1 MDGSTPVAPG
11 AQRQGI
17 LVACELA
24 ASTLLAQTV
33 AEAGGGGNR
42 LVSVIAD
49 VEGEPIL
56 SAGPAPQAG
65 RAPGRR

>member
-1 MDGSTPVAPG
+1 MAPG

-56 SAGPAPQAG
+56 SAGPAPHAG
-65 RAPGRR
+65 RPPGRR